1 MAPDLRPVLI
11 LGGEAAG
18 GRMGGGEPS
27 QGFSEV
33 GRCFLL
39 RPGNADLTAVS
50 SVQFGSRHHS
60 FWVVRAVL
68 VETS

>member
-1 MAPDLRPVLI
+1 
-11 LGGEAAG
+11 
-18 GRMGGGEPS
+18 MGGGEPS